1 MKDNLDE
8 YIKESLEKTNISPD
22 RLNYKIKNRVKEDN
36 TKVYLNIYFSIIS
49 ILEAIIFIKVIRY
62 FVRSYYLKIVLFA
75 YLVVIILTIIFLFI
89 TNRKKEDI
97 IIW

>member
-36 TKVYLNIYFSIIS
+36 TKKYLNLYFSIVS
-49 ILEAIIFIKVIRY
+49 VLEAIIFIKIIRY
-62 FVRSYYLKIVLFA
+62 FIDSYYLQILLFK
-75 YLVVIILTIIFLFI
+75 YSIVIILTTIFLFI
-89 TNRKKEDI
+89 SNRKKEDI
-97 IIW
+97 TI